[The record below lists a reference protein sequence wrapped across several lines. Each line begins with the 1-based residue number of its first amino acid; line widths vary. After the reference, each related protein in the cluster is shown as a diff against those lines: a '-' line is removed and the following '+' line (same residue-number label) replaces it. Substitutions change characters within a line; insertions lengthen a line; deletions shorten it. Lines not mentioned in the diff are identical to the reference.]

1 MKKCGLAIGVLL
13 AAAGAAIAQPQI
25 DMKYTVNDA
34 GGGMFSYTFSL
45 APNAGWAPGM
55 AWRWLIFGDEPCTQC
70 VPPGTGVSPLTN
82 FAMTSPFPVG
92 PWTGLSSS
100 GGGHNGPTFSGVLD
114 YWTPASAGE
123 TLTWSGTSTANLQQ
137 GQMRW
142 STLAGTLGGAIA
154 ADWTV
159 AECTNCGTTCY
170 ADCNGD
176 GALNLSDF
184 GCYQTKF
191 ALGDPYADCNQDTV
205 LNLSD
210 FGCFQ
215 TKFALGCP

>member
-1 MKKCGLAIGVLL
+1 MKSTCIGVAALL

-25 DMKYTVNDA
+25 DMKYTVTDI
-34 GGGMFSYTFSL
+34 GGGQFAYNFTL
-45 APNAGWAPGM
+45 APNANWAAGM
-55 AWRWLIFGDEPCTQC
+55 GWRWLIFGDEPCTGC
-70 VPPGTGVSPLTN
+70 TPPGTGTSPLTN
-82 FAMTSPFPVG
+82 FVMTSAFPVG

-114 YWTPASAGE
+114 YWIPATGTEA
-123 TLTWSGTSTANLQQ
+123 LTWSGQSDANLQQ

-142 STLAGTLGGAIA
+142 STLAGTLGGATA

-159 AECTNCGTTCY
+159 AECTNCGATCY

-176 GALNLSDF
+176 TVLNLSDF
-184 GCYQTKF
+184 GCFTTKF
-191 ALGDPYADCNQDTV
+191 ALGDPYADCNGDSV
-205 LNLSD
+205 LNLAD
-210 FGCFQ
+210 FGCFT